1 MSDNIYLGNPLLKKA
16 NTSMEFT
23 QEQILEFMRCKDDP
37 VYFAKNYVRIVT
49 LDHGL
54 MPFDLYPFQ
63 EKLINNFHE
72 NRFNIC
78 KMPRQ
83 TGKALSLDT
92 PIPTPTGWTTME
104 DVKIGD
110 NILSPSGD
118 NVSVTMKTETMY
130 NHNCYKLYFDNG
142 EEIIADADHLW
153 EVDSSYWRTGKKV
166 IRSQEIYDRYKSKAQ
181 NKRGK
186 GVQGSLYIEKS
197 KPINFIKNL
206 LDIDPYLLGVWLGD
220 GYSSDG
226 RIIAHK
232 DDYTFYKK
240 RIDVEY
246 EREDGNCIRFK
257 VKDFISKL
265 KSYNL
270 LKNKH
275 IPQNYLRSSYED
287 RLELLRG
294 LMDTDGSVTKNTRSF
309 EFYQKNYDLIL
320 QVVELLSTLGI
331 KSNIRHRKIKGNYY
345 HTISFT
351 TEEQVFNLQRKL
363 NNVDSQR
370 STRIQES
377 RHYIHK
383 IEKVDSVPVACIR
396 VDSEDHLFLCGKT
409 FIPTHNST
417 TVVSYLLHYA
427 VFNDNVNIGILA
439 NKAATARELLDRL
452 QTAYENLPKWMQQG
466 IISWNKG
473 SLELENGSK
482 ILAASTSASAVRG
495 MSFNI
500 LFLDEFAF
508 VPNHI
513 AESFFA
519 SVYPTITSGK
529 NTKVIIVST
538 PHGMNHFYRMWHD
551 AETGKNGYV
560 FTDVHWSEV
569 PGRDE
574 EWKKQTIANT
584 SEQQFKVEFLCEF
597 LGSVDTLIAPS
608 KLRNFVYDHPKTR
621 NAGLDV
627 YVDPGEN
634 CDYVVTVDV
643 ARGVGND
650 YSAFVVVDIT
660 QFPHKVVAKY
670 RDNEIKPMMFPSVI
684 YEVAKSYNNAFILC
698 EVNDVG
704 DQVASILQYDL
715 EYQNI
720 LMCSMRGRAGQ
731 IVGQGFSGKKTQ
743 LGVKMSKTVKKVGCL
758 NLKTMIEEDK
768 LIFNDYEIMS
778 ELTTFIQKHNSF
790 EAEEGC
796 NDDLAM
802 CLVIYA
808 WLVCQ
813 DYFKELTDQDV
824 RKRLYDEQKNQI
836 EQDMAPFGFVSDGLD
851 ETSFVDSEGD
861 RWFADEYGDRS
872 YMWEYR

>member
-1 MSDNIYLGNPLLKKA
+1 MADDVYLGNPNLKKA
-16 NTSMEFT
+16 NTAIEFT

-37 VYFAKNYVRIVT
+37 VYFAKNYVKIVT

-54 MPFDLYPFQ
+54 MPFEMYPFQ
-63 EKLINNFHE
+63 EKLVNNFHRH
-72 NRFNIC
+72 RFNIC

-83 TGKALSLDT
+83 TGK
-92 PIPTPTGWTTME
+92 
-104 DVKIGD
+104 
-110 NILSPSGD
+110 
-118 NVSVTMKTETMY
+118 
-130 NHNCYKLYFDNG
+130 
-142 EEIIADADHLW
+142 
-153 EVDSSYWRTGKKV
+153 
-166 IRSQEIYDRYKSKAQ
+166 
-181 NKRGK
+181 
-186 GVQGSLYIEKS
+186 
-197 KPINFIKNL
+197 
-206 LDIDPYLLGVWLGD
+206 
-220 GYSSDG
+220 
-226 RIIAHK
+226 
-232 DDYTFYKK
+232 
-240 RIDVEY
+240 
-246 EREDGNCIRFK
+246 
-257 VKDFISKL
+257 
-265 KSYNL
+265 
-270 LKNKH
+270 
-275 IPQNYLRSSYED
+275 
-287 RLELLRG
+287 
-294 LMDTDGSVTKNTRSF
+294 
-309 EFYQKNYDLIL
+309 
-320 QVVELLSTLGI
+320 
-331 KSNIRHRKIKGNYY
+331 
-345 HTISFT
+345 
-351 TEEQVFNLQRKL
+351 
-363 NNVDSQR
+363 
-370 STRIQES
+370 
-377 RHYIHK
+377 
-383 IEKVDSVPVACIR
+383 
-396 VDSEDHLFLCGKT
+396 
-409 FIPTHNST
+409 ST
-417 TVVSYLLHYA
+417 TVVSFLLHYA

-513 AESFFA
+513 ADSFFA

-529 NTKVIIVST
+529 QTKVIIVST

-551 AETGKNGYV
+551 AEKGKNEYI

-574 EWKKQTIANT
+574 DWKKQTIANT
-584 SEQQFKVEFLCEF
+584 SEQQFKVEFECEF

-608 KLRNFVYDHPKTR
+608 KLRNLVYDHPKTR
-621 NAGLDV
+621 SAGLDV
-627 YVDPGEN
+627 YAEPEEN
-634 CDYVVTVDV
+634 HDYLITVDV

-650 YSAFVVVDIT
+650 YSAFAIVDIT
-660 QFPHKVVAKY
+660 QFPHRVVAKY
-670 RDNEIKPMMFPSVI
+670 RNNEIKPMLFPSI
-684 YEVAKSYNNAFILC
+684 IHEAATAYNSAYILC

-715 EYQNI
+715 EYNNL

-743 LGVKMSKTVKKVGCL
+743 LGVKMSITVKKIGCL

-768 LIFNDYEIMS
+768 LYLNDYEIIS

-808 WLVCQ
+808 WLVAQ

-824 RKRLYDEQKNQI
+824 RKRLYEEQKNQI
-836 EQDMAPFGFVSDGLD
+836 EQDMSPFGFISDGLD
-851 ETSFVDSEGD
+851 ESSFVDPEGD
-861 RWFADEYGDRS
+861 RWYLDEYGDRA
-872 YMWEYR
+872 YMWEYM